1 MSSVDSLDINSV
13 DNFFNNI
20 ADYEEDF
27 SFIRNNESAFHFAK
41 KQALENNSNSSTN
54 DDSEEEI
61 SNNQL
66 ETTVSTDLDADLE
79 IEQIDGANLSN
90 CAIMDVCDNGKFQ
103 RCNSDERLR
112 GLWQLIGT
120 WQLDNLAVLQAGKDL
135 NKLGVCFSHFMFDQ
149 NKLHGAG
156 AKGEKDVK
164 QSLIHSRRCRFCG
177 KNHYFF
183 SRGQYCKEHSWKILG
198 KELRLA
204 CICQK
209 GCNAIEKLD
218 PIIMLTNSNSKYNKT
233 RYVCCEC
240 YIENGGHLYIRSGIK
255 GKRVMHCNETNNHSG
270 DVAASLELIGNWILQ
285 VAYEGSS
292 EF

>member
-120 WQLDNLAVLQAGKDL
+120 W
-135 NKLGVCFSHFMFDQ
+135 
-149 NKLHGAG
+149 
-156 AKGEKDVK
+156 
-164 QSLIHSRRCRFCG
+164 
-177 KNHYFF
+177 
-183 SRGQYCKEHSWKILG
+183 
-198 KELRLA
+198 
-204 CICQK
+204 
-209 GCNAIEKLD
+209 
-218 PIIMLTNSNSKYNKT
+218 
-233 RYVCCEC
+233 
-240 YIENGGHLYIRSGIK
+240 
-255 GKRVMHCNETNNHSG
+255 
-270 DVAASLELIGNWILQ
+270 
-285 VAYEGSS
+285 
-292 EF
+292 